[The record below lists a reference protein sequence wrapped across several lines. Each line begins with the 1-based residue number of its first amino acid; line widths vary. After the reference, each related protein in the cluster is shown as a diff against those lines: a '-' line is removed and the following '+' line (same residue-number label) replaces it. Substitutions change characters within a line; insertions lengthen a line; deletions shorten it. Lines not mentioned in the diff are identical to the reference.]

1 MPRLC
6 TIFFLPELWHVIA
19 SFQNGRQCILLP
31 FLGIK
36 SPSETTC
43 QTWVLDLQSKLDPWY
58 AEYGTACVLQ
68 LVEHLPKMKDY
79 LFMAAVAAN
88 DVPLLKVLDELLNL
102 MSCGRKLLNHAS
114 QYGSLE
120 ALVCLHELGHPGCGQ
135 SAMEM
140 AAKNGHL
147 DVIQFLHANRTEGCT
162 VRAMD
167 VAAEHGHLDV
177 VKWLD
182 GNRSEGCS
190 NYAMDHAARNGHLQV
205 VQWLHAREYDCSPFT
220 MVYAITGGN
229 LSVVQWIHENRR
241 EGCVSV
247 GINKGTPK
255 ELVEWLIVNRSDV
268 DPERILKDAARS
280 KRIDLMELLMDRF
293 GVTWRAT

>member
-36 SPSETTC
+36 SPSETTF

-88 DVPLLKVLDELLNL
+88 DVPLLKKIV
-102 MSCGRKLLNHAS
+102 NHAS

-162 VRAMD
+162 TSSNGLMENEVKAVRIMPWTMQLAM
-167 VAAEHGHLDV
+167 LIC
-177 VKWLD
+177 K
-182 GNRSEGCS
+182 SS
-190 NYAMDHAARNGHLQV
+190 
-205 VQWLHAREYDCSPFT
+205 S
-220 MVYAITGGN
+220 GGN

-255 ELVEWLIVNRSDV
+255 ELVEWLIVNRSDI

-293 GVTWRAT
+293 GVT